1 MLVYNI
7 SILPFVLGPVGVAV
21 SLISWSTIMDLDFK
35 AAPIKNDW
43 TIEIKKMLAKIDTV
57 GLFFFIVKIV
67 MRLE

>member
-1 MLVYNI
+1 
-7 SILPFVLGPVGVAV
+7 
-21 SLISWSTIMDLDFK
+21 MDLDFK